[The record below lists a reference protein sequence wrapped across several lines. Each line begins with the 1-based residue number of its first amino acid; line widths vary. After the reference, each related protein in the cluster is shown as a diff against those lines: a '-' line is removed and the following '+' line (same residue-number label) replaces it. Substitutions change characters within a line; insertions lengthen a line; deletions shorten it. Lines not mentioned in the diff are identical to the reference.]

1 MGSTILDDL
10 QRLREAL
17 EELNGLVTEQP
28 NESSERIDELP
39 IESILQTI
47 NAEDAR
53 VSGIVRQAIPQIAEV
68 VAAAVR
74 AISSGG
80 RLMYVGAGTSGRLG
94 VLDAAECPPTYGV
107 PTTLVTGLIAGGLSA
122 LTVAQE
128 GAEDDVEQA
137 RRDFTDAKI
146 TSSDAVLG
154 ITARG
159 KTPWVREILKLAHEQ
174 GGWTG
179 LITCNPIE
187 PSPEVASM
195 VILDVGPE
203 VVTGSTRMKAGLA
216 TKMALTM
223 ISTAAMIRLGRVRG
237 NRMVDLMPNS
247 DKLRARQV
255 KTIMESLDVTVE
267 EAVARLKGADGDLRH
282 ALEGDDS
289 PDSGG

>member
-1 MGSTILDDL
+1 MGSSILDDL

-17 EELNGLVTEQP
+17 DELNGLATEQP

-53 VSGIVRQAIPQIAEV
+53 VSGIVQKAIPQIVEV
-68 VAAAVR
+68 VAAAVK
-74 AISSGG
+74 AIASGG
-80 RLMYVGAGTSGRLG
+80 RLVYVGAGTSGRLG
-94 VLDAAECPPTYGV
+94 ILDAAECPPTYGV
-107 PTTLVTGLIAGGLSA
+107 PTTMVTGLIAGGPAA

-137 RRDFTDAKI
+137 RRDFMEAGI
-146 TSSDAVLG
+146 TSKDAVLG

-159 KTPWVREILKLAHEQ
+159 KTPWVREILRLAHER

-179 LITCNPIE
+179 LMTCNPIE
-187 PSPEVASM
+187 SSPEVTST

-223 ISTAAMIRLGRVRG
+223 ISTATMIRLGRVRG

-255 KTIMESLDVTVE
+255 KTIMEALGISIE
-267 EAVARLKGADGDLRH
+267 EAVARLKRADGDLRS
-282 ALEGDDS
+282 ALE
-289 PDSGG
+289 

>member
-1 MGSTILDDL
+1 MGGTILDDL
-10 QRLREAL
+10 QRLQAAID
-17 EELNGLVTEQP
+17 ELNGLATERP

-39 IESILQTI
+39 VAKILETI
-47 NAEDAR
+47 SDEDAS
-53 VSGIVRQAIPQIAEV
+53 VPAIVRSAIPALTSV
-68 VAAAVR
+68 VEAAAN

-80 RLMYVGAGTSGRLG
+80 RLVYAGAGTSGRLG

-107 PTTLVTGLIAGGLSA
+107 PATMVVGMIAGGEPA
-122 LTVAQE
+122 LTIAQE

-137 RRDFTDAKI
+137 RRDFNAMKI
-146 TSSDAVLG
+146 SKRDAVVG

-159 KTPWVREILKLAHEQ
+159 KTPWVREILKLQHMQ

-187 PSPEVASM
+187 PAPEISIMIV
-195 VILDVGPE
+195 LDVGPE

-216 TKMALTM
+216 TKMVLTM
-223 ISTAAMIRLGRVRG
+223 ISTTTMIRLGRVRG

-255 KTIMESLDVTVE
+255 KTIMESLDVSIE
-267 EAVARLKGADGDLRH
+267 EAVERLMRANGDLRR
-282 ALEGDDS
+282 ALE
-289 PDSGG
+289 